1 MNYRELRWGAL
12 KSYGT
17 KLGIDTKGMTKELLL
32 EWLDAMPEKA
42 HGIDELKPFKGIK
55 EPELLSDEWIESLV
69 NGAKVKFHN
78 IINPHPL
85 FEEIKDYIP
94 YLKAFKKLKAVSP
107 VPEVNKAIA
116 TLFMKYIEEQK
127 NIRINLGCG
136 RCKHSYYERM
146 IAGYNKLVD
155 EYGGGERI

>member
-1 MNYRELRWGAL
+1 MNYRELKWGAL

-17 KLGIDTKGMTKELLL
+17 KLGINTKGMTKEVLL
-32 EWLDAMPEKA
+32 EWLDAMPDVA
-42 HGIDELKPFKGIK
+42 HGIEELKPFTGIK
-55 EPELLSDEWIESLV
+55 Q
-69 NGAKVKFHN
+69 H
-78 IINPHPL
+78 HPL
-85 FEEIKDYIP
+85 FDEIKDYLP

>member
-1 MNYRELRWGAL
+1 MNYRKLKWGAL

-17 KLGIDTKGMTKELLL
+17 KLGIDTKGMTKEVLL
-32 EWLDAMPEKA
+32 EWLDAIPDVA
-42 HGIDELKPFKGIK
+42 HGIEEELKSFRGIK
-55 EPELLSDEWIESLV
+55 EHDLLSDEWIESLV
-69 NGAKVKFHN
+69 NGAKVRFHN
-78 IINPHPL
+78 RINPHPI

-107 VPEVNKAIA
+107 VKEVNVAIA

-127 NIRINLGCG
+127 NIAINLGCG
-136 RCKHSYYERM
+136 ICKHKYYERL

-155 EYGGGERI
+155 QYGGDKI